1 MHATNAV
8 IMRNLYI
15 QIIINVKYIVEI
27 NEKSFLFITYI
38 QSVTSLWH
46 MHINIKNYGVWHI
59 ACVQKED
66 IV

>member
-38 QSVTSLWH
+38 
-46 MHINIKNYGVWHI
+46 
-59 ACVQKED
+59 
-66 IV
+66 